1 MLTTKLTIIDLVNH
15 SSSDCNMEQCP
26 MENLKNTEKDHFIVE
41 TAKLAQ
47 LIAEQKDEAFIQNKC
62 CKGTL
67 RL

>member
-1 MLTTKLTIIDLVNH
+1 
-15 SSSDCNMEQCP
+15 
-26 MENLKNTEKDHFIVE
+26 MENLKNTEKDHFIAE

-47 LIAEQKDEAFIQNKC
+47 LIAEQKDEVFIQNEC

>member
-1 MLTTKLTIIDLVNH
+1 
-15 SSSDCNMEQCP
+15 
-26 MENLKNTEKDHFIVE
+26 MENLKKTEKEERDHFIAE

-47 LIAEQKDEAFIQNKC
+47 LIAEQKDEVLIQNEC

>member
-1 MLTTKLTIIDLVNH
+1 
-15 SSSDCNMEQCP
+15 
-26 MENLKNTEKDHFIVE
+26 MENLKSTEKEKKDRFIAE

-47 LIAEQKDEAFIQNKC
+47 LIAEQKDEVFIQNEC